1 MGAYIWLALQ
11 VIFPVMLF
19 LVGQSDIL
27 SLIQN
32 EAIFGRWYD
41 YEVVCAIKNWC
52 LWIGGLW
59 IVIILGT
66 DLLRKNAAYNKIAR
80 QRNSLL
86 KVNKDML
93 LKTWKSFDCP
103 DLPSNVNVRVYVPQN
118 KILGFFANIRR
129 GRPINAVRFCIRNEN
144 GLAEAGLTNH
154 LSFEVSPDPQWL
166 IGQCYQKNN
175 TIVECNVR
183 NGQFSLEQWQKSKI
197 SSLKWCIC
205 VPINNEHDHVIAIV
219 QFDSDTPADVN
230 QWPEEIYEELIV
242 PFCLILYEA
251 VPELFRKG

>member
-1 MGAYIWLALQ
+1 MGAYIWMALQ
-11 VIFPVMLF
+11 VIFPVIL
-19 LVGQSDIL
+19 LVAGQSDFL
-27 SLIQN
+27 WLIQS
-32 EAIFGRWYD
+32 EAVFGRWYD
-41 YEVVCAIKNWC
+41 YQTVYVIQNWC

-59 IVIILGT
+59 IVIILGS
-66 DLLRKNAAYNKIAR
+66 DLLIKKVAYNKVSR

-86 KVNKDML
+86 RVNKDML
-93 LKTWKSFDCP
+93 LKTWRSECP
-103 DLPSNVNVRVYVPQN
+103 DLPSNVNVRAYVPQN
-118 KILGFFANIRR
+118 KILGVFTNIRR
-129 GRPINAVRFCIRNEN
+129 GRPINAVRFGIRNEN

-166 IGQCYQKNN
+166 IGQCYQNNN

-183 NGQFSLEQWQKSKI
+183 NGQHSLEQWQKSKI

-219 QFDSDTPADVN
+219 QIDSDTLANVN
-230 QWPEEIYEELIV
+230 QWPEEICEELIV